1 MQTYCWHHSIFLVLE
16 YSIKHDIIKQIWKL
30 YIEKKLNVLI
40 VIWNGFENSSRKEEE
55 EEKEEE
61 KKKNFIVFENFI
73 TKEMMSQMKLLL
85 VLLEIILH
93 KQ

>member
-61 KKKNFIVFENFI
+61 KKNFIVFENFI